1 MTISEDFLRI
11 VESEDHAEREHVRI
25 TVLIQRLLIVY
36 SRIPHEKPHT
46 VLVHNMLELV
56 NKLQSLELKI
66 KESKLVQ
73 STCEEL
79 FSSIVMSVKSLIQQ
93 LQKIIPKH
101 RSIDIQ
107 TTDARPG
114 VGTSEKLVKVCMAEM
129 FIINDLDV
137 QARFHYAPRDS
148 KTHVVECVMSRLN
161 DALGDGSFI
170 PINKDNILE
179 ELGPE
184 KLLLLEK
191 TKLAEKIEMTNKEA
205 AHSCADKVC
214 QKYVGVPCM
223 GSTLHPYVADVR
235 DPYQNFFFDEKYAKK
250 CSQATSTRVRILIFF
265 VTQIFFPEF
274 NISLYDKNSE
284 SDYIFFPP
292 SKSEYF
298 FQQHWESE
306 YFLRKKP

>member
-1 MTISEDFLRI
+1 
-11 VESEDHAEREHVRI
+11 
-25 TVLIQRLLIVY
+25 
-36 SRIPHEKPHT
+36 
-46 VLVHNMLELV
+46 
-56 NKLQSLELKI
+56 
-66 KESKLVQ
+66 
-73 STCEEL
+73 
-79 FSSIVMSVKSLIQQ
+79 
-93 LQKIIPKH
+93 
-101 RSIDIQ
+101 
-107 TTDARPG
+107 
-114 VGTSEKLVKVCMAEM
+114 
-129 FIINDLDV
+129 
-137 QARFHYAPRDS
+137 
-148 KTHVVECVMSRLN
+148 MSRLN

-205 AHSCADKVC
+205 AHSCADKLC

-265 VTQIFFPEF
+265 VTQIFFP
-274 NISLYDKNSE
+274 
-284 SDYIFFPP
+284 P